1 MDGEAPPRR
10 QRVVGLIGCPG
21 AGKTTYARRYDPL
34 QGWVHLTLDDLR
46 QTFWP
51 PDRQVYWQVRRT
63 EWDEEARGLLHGV
76 KVAALDAALAA
87 GFSVVM
93 ADTHLTREVFE
104 AELQVIERYGLWVEW
119 KVFDLSWEILL
130 ARNEERG
137 RIDPSHRQPETV
149 LRLAYDAFH
158 APDAWWR
165 ALHPHQVE
173 FIELRRVPT
182 STA

>member
-1 MDGEAPPRR
+1 MDVEAPPRR

-21 AGKTTYARRYDPL
+21 AGKTTYARQFFDPMK
-34 QGWVHLTLDDLR
+34 GWVHLTLDDLR

-51 PDRQVYWQVRRT
+51 PDRHVYWQVRRT
-63 EWDEEARGLLHGV
+63 SWDEEARTLLHGM

-104 AELQVIERYGLWVEW
+104 AELQVIARHGLAVEW
-119 KVFDLSWEILL
+119 KVFDLSWETLL
-130 ARNEERG
+130 ARNEARG
-137 RIDPSHRQPETV
+137 GVDPSHRQPETV
-149 LRLAYDAFH
+149 LRLAYNAFY

-165 ALHPHQVE
+165 SLPHAQVE
-173 FIELRRVPT
+173 FVEPRNVPT
-182 STA
+182 V

>member
-1 MDGEAPPRR
+1 MDAEAPPRR

-21 AGKTTYARRYDPL
+21 AGKTTYARRFFDPM

-63 EWDEEARGLLHGV
+63 DWDEEARRLLHGV

-93 ADTHLTREVFE
+93 ADTHLTRGVFE
-104 AELQVIERYGLWVEW
+104 AELEVVERYGLSVEW
-119 KVFDLSWEILL
+119 KVFDLSWEMLL
-130 ARNEERG
+130 ARNEARG
-137 RIDPSHRQPETV
+137 GIDPSHRQPESI
-149 LRLAYDAFH
+149 LRLAYDVFR

-165 ALHPHQVE
+165 FLPSDQVE
-173 FIELRRVPT
+173 FIEL
-182 STA
+182 

>member
-1 MDGEAPPRR
+1 MDVEAPPRR

-63 EWDEEARGLLHGV
+63 DWDERARQLLHGV
-76 KVAALDAALAA
+76 KVAALDTALAA
-87 GFSVVM
+87 EFSVVM

-104 AELQVIERYGLWVEW
+104 AELEVVERYGLSVEW
-119 KVFDLSWEILL
+119 KVFDLSWETLL
-130 ARNEERG
+130 ARNEARG
-137 RIDPSHRQPETV
+137 GVDPSHRQPETV
-149 LRLAYDAFH
+149 LRLAYEAFQ

-165 ALHPHQVE
+165 SLPQAQVE
-173 FIELRRVPT
+173 LIKP
-182 STA
+182 

>member
-1 MDGEAPPRR
+1 MDGKAPPRR

-21 AGKTTYARRYDPL
+21 AGKTTYARRFFDPM

-46 QTFWP
+46 QTLWP

-63 EWDEEARGLLHGV
+63 GWDEGAHKLLHGV

-104 AELQVIERYGLWVEW
+104 AELQVIERHGLSVEW
-119 KVFDLSWEILL
+119 KVFDLTWENLL
-130 ARNEERG
+130 ARNEARG
-137 RIDPSHRQPETV
+137 GIDPSHRQPETI
-149 LRLAYDAFH
+149 LRLAYDAFRS
-158 APDAWWR
+158 PDAWWR
-165 ALHPHQVE
+165 LLPSDQVE
-173 FIELRRVPT
+173 LIEL
-182 STA
+182 

>member
-1 MDGEAPPRR
+1 MDDERYPRR
-10 QRVVGLIGCPG
+10 QRVIGLIGCPG

-51 PDRQVYWQVRRT
+51 PDRHVYWQVRRKG
-63 EWDEEARGLLHGV
+63 WDDEARGLLHNV

-104 AELQVIERYGLWVEW
+104 AELEVIERCSLSVEW
-119 KVFDLSWEILL
+119 KVFDLSWEMLL
-130 ARNEERG
+130 ARNEARG
-137 RIDPSHRQPETV
+137 GIAPSHRQPETV
-149 LRLAYDAFH
+149 LRLAYDAFR
-158 APDAWWR
+158 ASDAWWR
-165 ALHPHQVE
+165 SLPPDQVE
-173 FIELRRVPT
+173 FIGP
-182 STA
+182 